1 MIILASE
8 GIESVETDLGEYIQQ
23 LDGEPPYHIVTPAM
37 HKSKE
42 DVARLFAEKLHTA
55 PGLSPEELT
64 LVAREKLRGKYT
76 AAEVGIT
83 GANFI
88 IC

>member
-1 MIILASE
+1 MWHGFL
-8 GIESVETDLGEYIQQ
+8 
-23 LDGEPPYHIVTPAM
+23 H
-37 HKSKE
+37 
-42 DVARLFAEKLHTA
+42 EKLHTA

-88 IC
+88 ICGYRQYRSYRK